1 MPENFLKMLAVG
13 AFVLL
18 ALAGAGYAFQYKRFV
33 DKTYP
38 MRTFSVDG
46 KGEIDTVPDLAS
58 FSATVVTE
66 GGTNVAEV
74 QTANTEKMNKINTF
88 LKEQGVDAKDLKTSN
103 YNLSPRYS
111 SNPCVGNVCPQPE
124 INGYTVSQS
133 LDVKVRDSA
142 KIGDLLSGVVQ
153 NGANSVSGVRF
164 VVDDDTDSKNA
175 ARKDAIAEAKE
186 KAKSIAKAGG
196 FRLGKI
202 VSLYE
207 SAGPVTPYAY
217 GMGGD
222 MEMSAM
228 KTAVAPAI
236 EPGTNETEVQVTITY
251 EIKD

>member
-18 ALAGAGYAFQYKRFV
+18 ALAGTGYAFQYKRFV

-74 QTANTEKMNKINTF
+74 QSANTEKMNKINAF
-88 LKEQGVDAKDLKTSN
+88 LKEQGIEVKDLKTSN
-103 YNLSPRYS
+103 YSLSPRYS
-111 SNPCVGNVCPQPE
+111 GVSCTGGICPQPE
-124 INGYTVSQS
+124 INGYSITQS
-133 LDVKVRDSA
+133 LEVKVRDSA
-142 KIGDLLSGVVQ
+142 KLGDLLSGVVQ
-153 NGANSVSGVRF
+153 NGANTVSGVQF
-164 VVDDDTDSKNA
+164 VVDDDTEAKNT

-228 KTAVAPAI
+228 NKAVAPTI